1 MSVFEAS
8 GVSMQL
14 GDSRWLF
21 KDVCLNLEKGD
32 TLVLRG
38 PSGAGKTTLLKCL
51 AELIPYSAGQSTLN
65 GKSPAHFGIPI
76 WRSRVMY
83 VPQRPSIHPGTPM
96 DLFNM
101 AKKYVSQKGKYFD
114 DPIKIGNDWNL
125 SESHFHESWSY
136 LSGGEMQRVSL
147 AIALALNPEVLLLDE
162 PTAALDPESTLLV
175 EKTLKGRTCIWITHS
190 PQQETRVAT
199 KSLVLPRL
207 SSNASVSD
215 DESDGTATELS
226 LSLQ

>member
-1 MSVFEAS
+1 M
-8 GVSMQL
+8 
-14 GDSRWLF
+14 
-21 KDVCLNLEKGD
+21 
-32 TLVLRG
+32 
-38 PSGAGKTTLLKCL
+38 
-51 AELIPYSAGQSTLN
+51 
-65 GKSPAHFGIPI
+65 
-76 WRSRVMY
+76 
-83 VPQRPSIHPGTPM
+83 
-96 DLFNM
+96 
-101 AKKYVSQKGKYFD
+101 
-114 DPIKIGNDWNL
+114 

-147 AIALALNPEVLLLDE
+147 AIALALNPEVLLLDGKFIIKYFKRGLKLIFILLE

-207 SSNASVSD
+207 SSDASVSD
-215 DESDGTATELS
+215 DESDGTATEIS